1 MFNIGGVEMNEREIT
16 QKLIKGDSDALEII
30 ITEYNSYVTAIVRTI
45 LCEYK
50 NEADI
55 QGLVNQVFFLLW
67 KNCQKIDFSKCDSI
81 KYYLGA
87 IARNTAITEKRKFM
101 KYSPLD
107 ENIFI
112 EDTNPYSQIEL
123 REVILSAVKELD
135 AKSQIILLK
144 FYFQGKTI
152 QKIAYEECLSQ
163 TAVKSQLKRSREK
176 LKKILERGGIVC
188 ED

>member
-1 MFNIGGVEMNEREIT
+1 MNEREIT
-16 QKLIKGDSDALEII
+16 QKLIKGDSDVLEII
-30 ITEYNSYVTAIVRTI
+30 IKEYNSYVTAIVRTV

-67 KNCQKIDFSKCDSI
+67 KNCQKIDFSRCDSI

-101 KYSPLD
+101 KHSPLD

-123 REVILSAVKELD
+123 REVILSAVK
-135 AKSQIILLK
+135 
-144 FYFQGKTI
+144 
-152 QKIAYEECLSQ
+152 
-163 TAVKSQLKRSREK
+163 SQLKRSREK
-176 LKKILERGGIVC
+176 LKKILERGGIMC